1 MKKKNGKCNSVK
13 TLVLGF
19 INYRKNI
26 NLASNSYFLSE
37 FSSKDNMFI
46 KKVNDFMDII
56 VINLQEISQKL
67 ENDEKIYILGKEI
80 GDTGK
85 NWLKLLSLRYW
96 GIKDDKKYFKI
107 PKINIDKEI
116 DSAIEYLSKVSIKSL
131 TFDYEAENEYSI
143 SVEEAANEKAK
154 HIIEQK
160 NAEIAEKVAK
170 KNEEVAKKYEKIAK
184 KNEEISKKN
193 EENSKKNEEIS
204 KKNEEISKKNEI
216 IAKKGDEQL
225 KTFLVMLK
233 HMPNFNLDELE
244 KELNINFSE
253 IDINKVM
260 SLWGNKDK
268 EKLEIIKEY
277 LGKKRRNFDG
287 K

>member
-1 MKKKNGKCNSVK
+1 
-13 TLVLGF
+13 
-19 INYRKNI
+19 
-26 NLASNSYFLSE
+26 
-37 FSSKDNMFI
+37 MFI

-170 KNEEVAKKYEKIAK
+170 KNEEVAKK
-184 KNEEISKKN
+184 NEEIA
-193 EENSKKNEEIS
+193 KKNEEIS

-268 EKLEIIKEY
+268 EKLEILKEY

>member
-107 PKINIDKEI
+107 HNINIDKEI

-170 KNEEVAKKYEKIAK
+170 KNEEVAKKYEEIAK

-193 EENSKKNEEIS
+193 EEISKKNEEIS

>member
-170 KNEEVAKKYEKIAK
+170 KNEE
-184 KNEEISKKN
+184 
-193 EENSKKNEEIS
+193 IS
-204 KKNEEISKKNEI
+204 KKNEEI
-216 IAKKGDEQL
+216 
-225 KTFLVMLK
+225 
-233 HMPNFNLDELE
+233 
-244 KELNINFSE
+244 
-253 IDINKVM
+253 
-260 SLWGNKDK
+260 
-268 EKLEIIKEY
+268 
-277 LGKKRRNFDG
+277 
-287 K
+287 

>member
-170 KNEEVAKKYEKIAK
+170 KNEEVAKKYEEIAK

-193 EENSKKNEEIS
+193 EEISKKNEEIS